1 MKIEEKFVVSAP
13 IERVWEFITA
23 PEDVAACIP
32 GCEGVETIG
41 EDQYKAA
48 IKVGVG
54 PIKTTFKVDV
64 DAVEQ
69 QPPTFAKYATRG
81 EEGGRASR
89 ISAESTLA
97 LTKLN
102 DVDTEVAYTSDV
114 SIVGRLGKFGLG
126 VMKKKAKQIGEE
138 FAKNIAEKLEV

>member
-1 MKIEEKFVVSAP
+1 M
-13 IERVWEFITA
+13 
-23 PEDVAACIP
+23 
-32 GCEGVETIG
+32 
-41 EDQYKAA
+41 
-48 IKVGVG
+48 
-54 PIKTTFKVDV
+54 
-64 DAVEQ
+64 EQ

-102 DVDTEVAYTSDV
+102 DGDTEVAYTSDV